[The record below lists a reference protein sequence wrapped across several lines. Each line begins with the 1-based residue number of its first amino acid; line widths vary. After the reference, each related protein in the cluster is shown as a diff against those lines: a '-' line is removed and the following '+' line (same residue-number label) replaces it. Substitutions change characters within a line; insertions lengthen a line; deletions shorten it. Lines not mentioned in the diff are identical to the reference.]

1 MRTQPVETVEWTEA
15 QWRWIGCLLVAVIG
29 CAILWAVK
37 FSPQPQSGPLS
48 TGVTTGE
55 KDNGKQEL
63 FDALLV
69 EVGGEYGEA
78 LRGRGL
84 YYRTNNRL
92 EDLTAMLLGLADSCH
107 QNAYTKG
114 CYFAMMGIHYDIHR
128 YQSMI
133 AQDYYQLAQEYC
145 RDASCQSEKLA
156 FHPENHLTAAADS
169 TLGKKIKAGR
179 EQLEMAQLEGGM
191 LLPPLVDI
199 CLVLNE
205 HCQKA
210 SLCVDEL
217 LEKRGEDFRPAGL
230 KKLYNVLGT
239 KEPTEAIAQE
249 STPKS
254 SSLQIAQQKPT
265 STAPSSPGPRK
276 PLPTTKQAKTDEPS
290 ETFSD
295 FEEAYFAKAP
305 SASMTAQ
312 KKSSERLKR
321 DIKRFEEEISQ
332 RKQQYIREQTA
343 MERLF
348 RLAANDHKL
357 QATHYRIQSSR
368 FPAPHFIGF
377 SVELELFPSAQLT
390 DEQLWRKALA
400 CLHEAMERYERRKS
414 RRLRDHQT
422 EVNLHLPSRMWDGRA
437 QWVNG
442 ISLVGPSHIR
452 LINTIQAKSIVVEIR
467 CKDYYQQALKEH
479 KLNLAKLQREIRI
492 RQSKL
497 SQLN

>member
-1 MRTQPVETVEWTEA
+1 MRPAEAAEWTEA
-15 QWRWIGCLLVAVIG
+15 QWRWIGCLLVALVG
-29 CAILWAVK
+29 CAVLWAVK
-37 FSPQPQSGPLS
+37 FSPQPKSGPLS
-48 TGVTTGE
+48 ALATTAE

-69 EVGGEYGEA
+69 EVGGQYGEA
-78 LRGRGL
+78 LRGRSL

-107 QNAYTKG
+107 QSTRTKG
-114 CYFAMMGIHYDIHR
+114 CYFAMMGIHYDIHC

-133 AQDYYQLAQEYC
+133 AQDYYQLAQQYC
-145 RDASCQSEKLA
+145 QDASCQGETFA
-156 FHPENHLTAAADS
+156 FDPENHLTAAADS
-169 TLGKKIKAGR
+169 TIGKKIKAGQ
-179 EQLEMAQLEGGM
+179 EQLEMAQLEGGV

-210 SLCVDEL
+210 SLRVDEL
-217 LEKRGEDFRPAGL
+217 LEKQGDNFQPAGL

-239 KEPTEAIAQE
+239 KAPAEAITQE
-249 STPKS
+249 PSPEPP
-254 SSLQIAQQKPT
+254 SLQMAQQKT
-265 STAPSSPGPRK
+265 RSAAPAEPGPHK
-276 PLPTTKQAKTDEPS
+276 SLPTAKQAKTEEPS

-295 FEEAYFAKAP
+295 FEEAYFTKTP
-305 SASMTAQ
+305 SASSTAQ
-312 KKSSERLKR
+312 KKSLGRLER

-348 RLAANDHKL
+348 RLAASDHKL
-357 QATHYRIQSSR
+357 QATHYQIQSSR

-377 SVELELFPSAQLT
+377 SLELELLPSTQLT
-390 DEQLWRKALA
+390 DEQLWQKAMA

-414 RRLRDHQT
+414 RRLRDQQT
-422 EVNLHLPSRMWDGRA
+422 DVNLQLPSRMWDGRA

-452 LINTIQAKSIVVEIR
+452 LINTMQAKSIVVEIR

-479 KLNLAKLQREIRI
+479 KLQLAKLQREIRI